1 MHEDGIGATYGHIF
15 LQKHSSSTK
24 IVNKSYLKKK
34 KLIWK
39 NGTRVFGKKKFYFSI
54 FSGLRQCRSPARGG
68 TSWPQHYYRSF
79 RWCPPF
85 LEWDIPAPDI
95 GEGPR
100 PGFSS
105 SRMSGSSVFGWSDPW
120 KTGKILRLWDSYMN
134 PIQIDTKQTFLTF
147 FFKRIYET
155 GNLKS
160 GFANPDKRI
169 CQSGF
174 VRIPDSRILIYKGF
188 VLC

>member
-1 MHEDGIGATYGHIF
+1 MHEDGIGATYLRSYF
-15 LQKHSSSTK
+15 SQKHPPSTK

-68 TSWPQHYYRSF
+68 TSWPQHYYRFF
-79 RWCPPF
+79 RWCRPF

-120 KTGKILRLWDSYMN
+120 KTGKILRLRDSYMN
-134 PIQIDTKQTFLTF
+134 PYKSIQSKPFWLFFLNESTKQVLWSLDLQI
-147 FFKRIYET
+147 RISESAS
-155 GNLKS
+155 L
-160 GFANPDKRI
+160 D
-169 CQSGF
+169 
-174 VRIPDSRILIYKGF
+174 L
-188 VLC
+188 